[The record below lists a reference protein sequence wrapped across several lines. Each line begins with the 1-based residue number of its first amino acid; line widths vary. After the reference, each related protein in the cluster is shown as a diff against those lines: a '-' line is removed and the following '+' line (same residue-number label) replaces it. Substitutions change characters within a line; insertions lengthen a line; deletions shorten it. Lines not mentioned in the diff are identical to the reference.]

1 MYKNSRI
8 QTTAGM
14 LVIAALLVSCGSSRS
29 QDNGG
34 EEVPKLQPVSFSIAY
49 AAGDMATTQA
59 LKAVIAAYMQT
70 HPHVTIKDTS
80 EISSNAYLD
89 WLKIKDAVGE
99 FPDLLEMRDT
109 EAFAAAG
116 KIAPL
121 PPELVELLD
130 QPVEVFG
137 QVWNAP
143 LYETPPQGIIYSKK
157 AYAAAGITR
166 LPATYEEFL
175 AVQEKLEASGITPLV
190 AGGKDLFHLG
200 FWINKFWIDDVYADD
215 PDWNARKTAGAAS
228 FTDAGV
234 LQAVSDFKMLFTRY
248 VDKGWQNIGDNQTIS
263 YLVTGKAAQLY
274 SGPWMFSPIEAADPA
289 FEFGFYA
296 VPDRKGQVNV
306 TGLPSPAG
314 WSFSA
319 EAARDPLKSAAIT
332 DFLQYFFEPAQYS
345 RFLSAING
353 IPATKSK
360 AAYPA
365 SEAMNEVLRILSD
378 PQTVK
383 SRMMN
388 NWWGA
393 NTLPQQFR
401 NWYYKLLEELVVTDG
416 DVLSVMQEA
425 DREYD
430 RQALEEG
437 LGK

>member
-1 MYKNSRI
+1 MRERKRCMYKNSRI

-143 LYETPPQGIIYSKK
+143 LYETPPQGIIYSK
-157 AYAAAGITR
+157 R
-166 LPATYEEFL
+166 LMRQPELPGFPQRMRNFWRYKRSLRPPAL
-175 AVQEKLEASGITPLV
+175 
-190 AGGKDLFHLG
+190 HR
-200 FWINKFWIDDVYADD
+200 W
-215 PDWNARKTAGAAS
+215 
-228 FTDAGV
+228 
-234 LQAVSDFKMLFTRY
+234 
-248 VDKGWQNIGDNQTIS
+248 
-263 YLVTGKAAQLY
+263 
-274 SGPWMFSPIEAADPA
+274 
-289 FEFGFYA
+289 
-296 VPDRKGQVNV
+296 
-306 TGLPSPAG
+306 
-314 WSFSA
+314 
-319 EAARDPLKSAAIT
+319 
-332 DFLQYFFEPAQYS
+332 
-345 RFLSAING
+345 
-353 IPATKSK
+353 
-360 AAYPA
+360 
-365 SEAMNEVLRILSD
+365 
-378 PQTVK
+378 
-383 SRMMN
+383 
-388 NWWGA
+388 
-393 NTLPQQFR
+393 
-401 NWYYKLLEELVVTDG
+401 
-416 DVLSVMQEA
+416 
-425 DREYD
+425 
-430 RQALEEG
+430 
-437 LGK
+437 